1 MAVHRPIKEE
11 RQASE
16 ARTSKST
23 YTKRRASYCYINS
36 QARSKPTH
44 CLQSTIHGIQGR
56 PPRALEARASHK
68 QYQQLHRPH
77 NISSLP
83 PSH

>member
-11 RQASE
+11 RQASK
-16 ARTSKST
+16 ARTSKLA

-44 CLQSTIHGIQGR
+44 CLQLTIRGIQGR
-56 PPRALEARASHK
+56 PPHTLEARVSHK
-68 QYQQLHRPH
+68 
-77 NISSLP
+77 
-83 PSH
+83 

>member
-11 RQASE
+11 RQASK
-16 ARTSKST
+16 ARTSELT
-23 YTKRRASYCYINS
+23 YTKRRASYCYIDS

-44 CLQSTIHGIQGR
+44 CLQLTIRRIQGR
-56 PPRALEARASHK
+56 PPRAPEARASHK
-68 QYQQLHRPH
+68 RYQQLYCPH
-77 NISSLP
+77 DVGSLP